1 MDKLVYRGGGSGSE
15 FAERLEELKQQ
26 GCNVLVGG
34 TLTEA
39 IQQRICQRAMG
50 ESDLDRC
57 RILVLVG
64 TTTNPGEWF
73 PDGLSPESDT
83 VHFIN
88 VGDTNRSAT
97 STEASTTQSPPIETP
112 NELSAEIETQLASK
126 LSEIE
131 TDPDELRVVIGPGSE
146 NFSCD
151 PDCIDSIVDT
161 MNKVDGTSYLFLPRE
176 DTGRIEANLCND
188 VHILVD
194 VRTPNVGAPV
204 YQWTLVESGIESHW
218 MPIRL

>member
-1 MDKLVYRGGGSGSE
+1 MDELLYRGGEPGSE
-15 FAERLEELKQQ
+15 FADRLEELKQQ

-34 TLTEA
+34 TLPEA
-39 IQQRICQRAMG
+39 IQQRISQRAMG
-50 ESDLDRC
+50 DPDCDRC

-64 TTTNPGEWF
+64 VTTNPSEWF
-73 PDGLSPESDT
+73 PDGLTPESDT
-83 VHFIN
+83 VHFIS
-88 VGDTNRSAT
+88 VGDANRSAT
-97 STEASTTQSPPIETP
+97 STEASTTQSSPIETP
-112 NELSAEIETQLASK
+112 NELAAEIETQLASK

-131 TDPDELRVVIGPGSE
+131 TDPDELRVVIGPGSRD
-146 NFSCD
+146 FSCD
-151 PDCIDSIVDT
+151 LDCIDSIVDT

-176 DTGRIEANLCND
+176 DPKRIEANLCND

-218 MPIRL
+218 MSI